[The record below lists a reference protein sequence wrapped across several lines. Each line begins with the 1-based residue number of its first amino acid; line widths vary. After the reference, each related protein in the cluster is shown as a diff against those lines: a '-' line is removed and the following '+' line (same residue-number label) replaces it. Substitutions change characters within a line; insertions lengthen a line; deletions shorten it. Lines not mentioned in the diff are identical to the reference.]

1 MASDPLLSLI
11 DAIYAA
17 AADPSLWPFVARQIQ
32 SAIGGH
38 SVNLALEDL
47 DDSRVNLMYTTGVC
61 QEDIELYQNEVM
73 GKDQMTDLLNV
84 VPECTAFTSQDFYD
98 IKSVRSMYCYEAFYE
113 KVGYTHFNVGLFYRD
128 NGRRAWL
135 SVARSEKDPL
145 YTPEEQM
152 LMQVLTPH
160 LRRAFL
166 INVQLLEAQ
175 LTSKIALDSLE
186 HIAAAMLLLTNNGQV
201 VQHNSRAE
209 HYLHIDGGSTKQATI
224 RLPDA
229 HANSHLH
236 TLIGAISQDE
246 TKEQNGILPFVEKGV
261 QKTALCFPW
270 RSSDEQFDWLGK
282 TACCIVFILSPSA
295 DAPHE
300 DMLHKT
306 FDLSKAE
313 VKVLQRLMS
322 GMQVAEVAGYLFV
335 SQATVRFH
343 IRNLLRKTASRNQ
356 AEMIT
361 RVFNTASVRV
371 E

>member
-1 MASDPLLSLI
+1 LLSLI

-38 SVNLALEDL
+38 SVNFMFEDL
-47 DDSRVNLMYTTGVC
+47 SDSRVNSVYSNGVSEA
-61 QEDIELYQNEVM
+61 QIAKYQQDVM
-73 GKDQMTDLLNV
+73 TQDSFTAIYEQMEPGTSFV
-84 VPECTAFTSQDFYD
+84 SQDYFD
-98 IKSVRSMYCYEAFYE
+98 RKALHSLYCYEGFYE
-113 KVGYTHFNVGLFYRD
+113 TIGYANFNAGLFYKD
-128 NGRRAWL
+128 DRRRGWL
-135 SVARSEKDPL
+135 SVVRSESDPL
-145 YTPEEQM
+145 YTRDECL
-152 LMQVLTPH
+152 LMQTLTPH
-160 LRRAFL
+160 LKRAFM

-175 LTSKIALDSLE
+175 LTSKVALDSLE
-186 HIAAAMLLLTNNGQV
+186 HIAAATMLLTKNGKV
-201 VQHNSRAE
+201 MLHNSRAE
-209 HYLHIDGGSTKQATI
+209 SYLHPTGAATKQLSF
-224 RLPDA
+224 RLPDV
-229 HANSHLH
+229 HANHHLH
-236 TLIGAISQDE
+236 ILIGAIGRGPTPDE
-246 TKEQNGILPFVEKGV
+246 KGVVPFIEKGV
-261 QKTALCFPW
+261 QKTALCLPW

-282 TACCIVFILSPSA
+282 TTCCIVFILSPSA

-335 SQATVRFH
+335 SEATVRFH

-361 RVFNTASVRV
+361 RVFNTTSVRV